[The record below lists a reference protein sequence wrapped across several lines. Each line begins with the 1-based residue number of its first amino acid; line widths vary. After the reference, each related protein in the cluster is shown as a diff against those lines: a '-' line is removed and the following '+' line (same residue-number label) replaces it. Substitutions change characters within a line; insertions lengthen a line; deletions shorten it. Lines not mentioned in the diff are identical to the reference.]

1 VLIAAGFVE
10 NEGVLTMTPSAQ
22 AYPVLTGAERAL
34 SARLDAIEAAAR
46 PAQPAGMPDLSAL
59 MGGGGLPGMGGAGMG
74 NVMQELQR
82 NPVLMQ
88 QMQRLMSDPQAMQR
102 AMETIQRNPQLA
114 QMMAQRMQGGGGMPD
129 PQTMARMMQDP
140 AVQAQ
145 MRQLQASLG
154 GGMGMPPPMGG
165 MGGGAGP
172 DPGALA
178 AALAG
183 LNNGTASAPAPQA
196 NNVNEN
202 GDAMSEEEAIQEAIR
217 RSMREQ

>member
-1 VLIAAGFVE
+1 
-10 NEGVLTMTPSAQ
+10 MTPSAQ
-22 AYPVLTGAERAL
+22 AYPVLTSAERAL

-46 PAQPAGMPDLSAL
+46 GPPAAPGMPDLSAL
-59 MGGGGLPGMGGAGMG
+59 MGGGGMPGLGMGGAGMG

-88 QMQRLMSDPQAMQR
+88 QVQRLMSDPAAMQR

-129 PQTMARMMQDP
+129 PATMARMMQDP

-145 MRQLQASLG
+145 MRQLQQSLG
-154 GGMGMPPPMGG
+154 GGMPPPMG
-165 MGGGAGP
+165 GGGAGP

-183 LNNGTASAPAPQA
+183 LNNP
-196 NNVNEN
+196 
-202 GDAMSEEEAIQEAIR
+202 
-217 RSMREQ
+217 

>member
-1 VLIAAGFVE
+1 
-10 NEGVLTMTPSAQ
+10 
-22 AYPVLTGAERAL
+22 
-34 SARLDAIEAAAR
+34 
-46 PAQPAGMPDLSAL
+46 MPDLSAL
-59 MGGGGLPGMGGAGMG
+59 MGGGGLPGMGGPGMG

-82 NPVLMQ
+82 NPALMQ
-88 QMQRLMSDPQAMQR
+88 QVQRLMSDPAAMQR

-129 PQTMARMMQDP
+129 PATMTRMMQDP

-145 MRQLQASLG
+145 MRQLQQSLG
-154 GGMGMPPPMGG
+154 GGLPPMGGG

-183 LNNGTASAPAPQA
+183 LNNGTGGAAPAPQA

>member
-1 VLIAAGFVE
+1 
-10 NEGVLTMTPSAQ
+10 MTFPM
-22 AYPVLTGAERAL
+22 
-34 SARLDAIEAAAR
+34 
-46 PAQPAGMPDLSAL
+46 PAPGMPDLSAL
-59 MGGGGLPGMGGAGMG
+59 MGGGLPGMGGAGMG

-82 NPVLMQ
+82 NPMLMQ
-88 QMQRLMSDPQAMQR
+88 QVQRLMSDPAAMQR

-154 GGMGMPPPMGG
+154 GGLGMPPPMGG
-165 MGGGAGP
+165 GGGGAGP

-183 LNNGTASAPAPQA
+183 LNNGTGGAAAPPQA

>member
-1 VLIAAGFVE
+1 
-10 NEGVLTMTPSAQ
+10 
-22 AYPVLTGAERAL
+22 
-34 SARLDAIEAAAR
+34 
-46 PAQPAGMPDLSAL
+46 
-59 MGGGGLPGMGGAGMG
+59 
-74 NVMQELQR
+74 
-82 NPVLMQ
+82 
-88 QMQRLMSDPQAMQR
+88 
-102 AMETIQRNPQLA
+102 METIQRNPQLA

-154 GGMGMPPPMGG
+154 GGLGGGLGMPPPMGG
-165 MGGGAGP
+165 GGGAGP

-183 LNNGTASAPAPQA
+183 LNNGTGGAAPAPQA